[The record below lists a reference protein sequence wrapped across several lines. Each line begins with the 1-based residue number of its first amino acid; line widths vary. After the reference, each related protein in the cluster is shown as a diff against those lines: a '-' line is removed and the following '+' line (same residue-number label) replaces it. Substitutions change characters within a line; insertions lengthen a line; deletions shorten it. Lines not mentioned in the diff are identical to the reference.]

1 MLVGYRWGLQV
12 AYQVLDYNR
21 KIQLD
26 RYSHIIDNGREV
38 EIVQIEDSKIIVKQI
53 NR

>member
-1 MLVGYRWGLQV
+1 MGKARFNGSDFEVSS
-12 AYQVLDYNR
+12 
-21 KIQLD
+21 IQGV
-26 RYSHIIDNGREV
+26 IDNGREV